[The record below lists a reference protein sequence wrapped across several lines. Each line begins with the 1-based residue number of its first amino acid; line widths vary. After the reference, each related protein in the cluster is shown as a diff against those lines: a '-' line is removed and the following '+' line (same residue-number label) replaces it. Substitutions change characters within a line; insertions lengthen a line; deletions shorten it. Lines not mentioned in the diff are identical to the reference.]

1 MNSSAT
7 PFISASFPIVL
18 GERLID
24 LEAAVS
30 RRAVCVND
38 PLGNPLVVE
47 VGDFLAKDEIFPQ

>member
-7 PFISASFPIVL
+7 PFMSASFPIVL

-24 LEAAVS
+24 LEVAVS
-30 RRAVCVND
+30 RRAARVND

-47 VGDFLAKDEIFPQ
+47 AGDFLATDESFQ